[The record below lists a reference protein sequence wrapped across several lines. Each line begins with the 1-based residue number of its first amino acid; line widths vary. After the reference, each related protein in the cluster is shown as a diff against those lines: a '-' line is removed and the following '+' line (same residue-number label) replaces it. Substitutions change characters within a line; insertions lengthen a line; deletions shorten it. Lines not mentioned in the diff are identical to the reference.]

1 MAEQQAELMVIGF
14 EGKHRAAEV
23 LAQVE
28 ALDLS
33 FAIDLKDAVAVYR
46 TSNGRLRVDT
56 SVQPTTKEGAAWG
69 AVLGGSIGAILL
81 APFTAGASAAVAA
94 STIGMGALT
103 GSLTGAAL
111 GADDADTWKR
121 NFGIPESFVQQVGG
135 MVQPGQS
142 AVFILARSSDPVAV
156 AEKFRGYGGKV
167 LRTTL
172 PKDAASKIENAL
184 TSVTT
189 SAR

>member
-1 MAEQQAELMVIGF
+1 MAGQTELMVIGF

-23 LAQVE
+23 LDQLE
-28 ALDLS
+28 AMNLS

-46 TSNGRLRVDT
+46 TDDGRLRLDT
-56 SVQPTTKEGAAWG
+56 SVQPTTEEGAAWG
-69 AVLGGSIGAILL
+69 ALLGGSIGALLL

-94 STIGMGALT
+94 TALGVGALT
-103 GSLTGAAL
+103 GGVTGAAI

-121 NFGIPESFVQQVGG
+121 TYGISDEFVQQAGG

-142 AVFILARSSDPVAV
+142 AVFVLARASDPAAV

-172 PKDAASKIENAL
+172 PKDSAAKLEQVM
-184 TSVTT
+184 TPKTT
-189 SAR
+189 GAR